1 MARTQKF
8 PEDLLLEA
16 VVKFSE
22 IEKGKIKA
30 TELASWARSNVAGLE
45 EVHDYHFMRPVR
57 EKDARTG
64 GISVIKKLCTARI
77 EEINKARSLTE
88 TVNRNV
94 LLRAA
99 SIDTFMD
106 QPDYIQR
113 RQISETRE
121 TVDRILSKNA
131 GISRENEAL
140 QAENNRLKAVLS
152 SLADKVDALQKEQ
165 DLLNRKVHF
174 LMKTSDEAA
183 RREMVVQM
191 GITDEGIDLDVYAR
205 SLTLGIREAL
215 DITRTVTRH
224 MASCDSTAEED
235 ITSQNTGSLADDVM
249 SGLHFGENPDG
260 QPTD

>member
-16 VVKFSE
+16 VIKFSE

-30 TELASWARSNVAGLE
+30 TELASWARSNVTGLE

-64 GISVIKKLCTARI
+64 EISVTKKPCTARM
-77 EEINKARSLTE
+77 EEINRARSLTE

-113 RQISETRE
+113 RQITETRE

-152 SLADKVDALQKEQ
+152 SLADKVDALEKEQ

-183 RREMVVQM
+183 CREMLGKM
-191 GITDEGIDLDVYAR
+191 GITDGEVDLNVYAK
-205 SLTLGIREAL
+205 SLTLGIKEVV
-215 DITRTVTRH
+215 DITRLVTRH
-224 MASCDSTAEED
+224 MASCENISEEGL
-235 ITSQNTGSLADDVM
+235 TGQNTGSLADDVM
-249 SGLHFGENPDG
+249 AGLHFGENSDE
-260 QPTD
+260 QPAE

>member
-30 TELASWARSNVAGLE
+30 TELASWARSNVTGLE

-57 EKDARTG
+57 EKDAKTG
-64 GISVIKKLCTARI
+64 EVSVIKKPCTVRM

-99 SIDTFMD
+99 SIDTFMG

-113 RQISETRE
+113 KQISETRE

-140 QAENNRLKAVLS
+140 QAENNRLKAVLA

-165 DLLNRKVHF
+165 DLLNRKVRF

-183 RREMVVQM
+183 RKEMLKQM
-191 GITDEGIDLDVYAR
+191 GIADGEIDLDVYAK
-205 SLTLGIREAL
+205 SLSLGIRDAM
-215 DITRTVTRH
+215 DITRMITRY
-224 MASCDSTAEED
+224 MATYKNTSGEEVA
-235 ITSQNTGSLADDVM
+235 SQNTGSLVDDIM
-249 SGLHFGENPDG
+249 SGLHFTEDSDEHA
-260 QPTD
+260 TD

>member
-30 TELASWARSNVAGLE
+30 TELASWARANITGLE
-45 EVHDYHFMRPVR
+45 EVHDYHFMRPIR

-64 GISVIKKLCTARI
+64 KISVIKKSCTARI

-99 SIDTFMD
+99 SIDTFMN

-113 RQISETRE
+113 MQITEARE
-121 TVDRILSKNA
+121 TVDQILSKNL

-140 QAENNRLKAVLS
+140 QAENNRLKAVLA
-152 SLADKVDALQKEQ
+152 SLVDKVNALQKEQ

-183 RREMVVQM
+183 RKTMLGQM
-191 GITDEGIDLDVYAR
+191 GITDGAIDLDVYAQ
-205 SLTLGIREAL
+205 SLTLGIKEVV
-215 DITRTVTRH
+215 DITRSVIRH
-224 MASCDSTAEED
+224 MASCENTSDEA
-235 ITSQNTGSLADDVM
+235 ITNQNTGSLADDVM
-249 SGLHFGENPDG
+249 AGLHFRENSDE